1 MVRRLLSVLDR
12 KLWRDFLAMRGQ
24 ALAIG
29 FVIAG
34 GVAIQLVMGGM
45 LGSLD
50 ETRAAY
56 YERTRFADI
65 WAPAVRAPN
74 ALIQDIREI
83 DGVAAAETR
92 IAAPTLFDMPDMA
105 EPPTGMIYSL
115 PRGRDPSV
123 NDIYMLRGE
132 RPDPARRDQAVVLES
147 FALAHGLDV
156 GDRVAVTIR
165 GKREALTISGLALS
179 PEYVYA
185 IAPGQLV
192 PDPRLFGV
200 LWMDRDALETA
211 ADADGAFT
219 EVVVRLSR
227 GADPAPVRQALDRI
241 LEPYGGAGAYTRREQ
256 VSDAFVQSELDQLG
270 TMGDVIPPIFLAVAA
285 FLVNVVIS
293 RLIAVEREQIG
304 LMKAFGY
311 SAVQVSV
318 HYFKLVGL
326 IAALGLALGFGLGT
340 WLGREMALLYT
351 EFYRFPFLIFAASPA
366 DYAIGTLVTLIA
378 VGGGAA
384 WSVRSAAKL
393 QPAVAMR
400 APPPPDYSRS
410 IGAAVTTIQAIDQQT
425 RMILRQILRWP
436 TRAALTTLGV
446 AASAAMLVM
455 SLYFTDA
462 VDVMVERY
470 FDVSNRQ
477 DISVYFVEA
486 RGMTAFHDL
495 AGREGVI
502 EAEPF
507 RSAPARLRFQNRE
520 VLQSITGVPADPA
533 LSRMISEDGGTI
545 APPPGGLVLSRDL
558 ADRLGAEA
566 GDTLIAEITIGE
578 RPVLELPV
586 VATPTVLVG
595 SGAQMRLDDLNAALG
610 DPRLVSGA
618 HMRIDPD
625 YEDALYLDFKAAPLV
640 GAVQL
645 HRLSKENFQEMI
657 DRSMGSAI
665 VIYTLFAGLIA
676 LGVVYNSIRISLAER
691 QRELA
696 SLRVLG
702 FSRTDVSYILL
713 GEAGLITLAAIPVGL
728 VMGTGLAWSMS
739 QAMATDFFRLPF
751 VISPATFGYSALVI
765 LLITLVSGLIVR
777 RRIDHLDLVAVL
789 KTRE

>member
-1 MVRRLLSVLDR
+1 MVRRLVSVLDL
-12 KLWRDFLAMRGQ
+12 KLWRDFLAMKGQ

-65 WAPAVRAPN
+65 WAPVVRAPN
-74 ALIQDIREI
+74 ALIEDIREI

-92 IAAPTLFDMPDMA
+92 IAAPVLFDMPDMA

-115 PRGRDPSV
+115 PRGRRPSV
-123 NDIYMLRGE
+123 NDIHMLRGE
-132 RPDPARRDQAVVLES
+132 RPDPVRRDQAVVLES

-156 GDRVAVTIR
+156 GDQVDVTIR

-179 PEYVYA
+179 PEFVYA

-200 LWMDRDALETA
+200 LWMDQGALETA
-211 ADADGAFT
+211 ADAEGAFN
-219 EVVVRLSR
+219 EAVIRLAR
-227 GADPAPVRQALDRI
+227 GADAAPVREAVDRI
-241 LEPYGGAGAYTRREQ
+241 LDPYGAGGAYTRREQ

-311 SAVQVSV
+311 SALQVSV
-318 HYFKLVGL
+318 HYLKLVGL
-326 IAALGLALGFGLGT
+326 IAALGLTLGFGLGT
-340 WLGREMALLYT
+340 WLGREMALMYT
-351 EFYRFPFLIFAASPA
+351 EFYRFPFLIFSASPA
-366 DYAIGTLVTLIA
+366 DYAIGTLVTVCA

-384 WSVRSAAKL
+384 WSVRNAARL

-410 IGAAVTTIQAIDQQT
+410 VGAAVTNIKAIDQQT

-436 TRAALTTLGV
+436 ARAALTTLGV
-446 AASAAMLVM
+446 AASVAMLVM

-462 VDVMVERY
+462 VEVMVAQY

-477 DISVYFVEA
+477 DVSVYFVEA

-507 RSAPARLRFQNRE
+507 RTASARLRFENRE
-520 VLQSITGVPADPA
+520 VLQPITGVPGDPA
-533 LSRMISEDGGTI
+533 LSRMIASDGATV

-558 ADRLGAEA
+558 AERLGAGA
-566 GDTLIAEITIGE
+566 GDTLVAEITVGE
-578 RPVLELPV
+578 RPILELPI

-595 SGAQMRLDDLNAALG
+595 SGAHMRLSDLNAALG
-610 DPRLVSGA
+610 DPNVVSGA
-618 HMRIDPD
+618 HLRTDPD
-625 YEDALYLDFKAAPLV
+625 LENALYLDFKAAPLV

-645 HRLSKENFQEMI
+645 NRLSRENFQDMI
-657 DRSMGSAI
+657 DRSMGSA
-665 VIYTLFAGLIA
+665 VVVYTLFAGLIA

-702 FSRTDVSYILL
+702 FSRADVSYILL
-713 GEAGLITLAAIPVGL
+713 GEAGLITLAAIPIGL
-728 VMGTGLAWSMS
+728 VMGAALAWSMA

-751 VISPATFGYSALVI
+751 VISPTTLGYSALVVI
-765 LLITLVSGLIVR
+765 VITLVSGLIVR